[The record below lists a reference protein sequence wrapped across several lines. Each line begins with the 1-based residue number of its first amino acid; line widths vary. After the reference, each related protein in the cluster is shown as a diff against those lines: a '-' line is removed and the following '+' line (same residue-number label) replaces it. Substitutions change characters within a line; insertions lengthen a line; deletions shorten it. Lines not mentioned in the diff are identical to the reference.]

1 MTKKFSA
8 FLVALTM
15 LSLAMALALAE
26 PLPLGPVYP
35 VIEPDLLA
43 LLKAHA
49 KEEIAQSTSRINQN
63 KDFLESWS
71 KHPQGQSLPLALEIK
86 RFRFESKGDVYEV
99 LGKDFKRDWLFIDA
113 HHSEHVSL
121 AQAFIKTKPM
131 GRVILVTGS
140 VEATQKTL
148 NTRVWFDQGGTLV
161 KRLKIEALPAYV
173 QMDRNGITVTEAPVN
188 QLLKDS

>member
-1 MTKKFSA
+1 MTKKFTP

-43 LLKAHA
+43 LLKTHA

-63 KDFLESWS
+63 KGFLESWS

-113 HHSEHVSL
+113 HHSEHVTL
-121 AQAFIKTKPM
+121 AQAFIKAKPM

>member
-1 MTKKFSA
+1 MTKKFTS

-43 LLKAHA
+43 LLKTHA
-49 KEEIAQSTSRINQN
+49 KEEIAQSTSRINRN
-63 KDFLESWS
+63 KGFLESWS

-113 HHSEHVSL
+113 HHSEHVTL
-121 AQAFIKTKPM
+121 AQAFMKAKPM
-131 GRVILVTGS
+131 GRVL
-140 VEATQKTL
+140 
-148 NTRVWFDQGGTLV
+148 
-161 KRLKIEALPAYV
+161 
-173 QMDRNGITVTEAPVN
+173 
-188 QLLKDS
+188 